1 LSDIHSS
8 FFFSLSKWLEVA
20 LLKLCSHLE
29 EYDEGNGMYWQQAA
43 PLWVQVIWG
52 LDNCQTGSGTCIT
65 LAENDGWRGA
75 QHDGRAALR
84 RDILTLQ

>member
-1 LSDIHSS
+1 MTFTLL

-43 PLWVQVIWG
+43 PLWVLVIW
-52 LDNCQTGSGTCIT
+52 DWIT
-65 LAENDGWRGA
+65 VKQGQALAS
-75 QHDGRAALR
+75 L
-84 RDILTLQ
+84 